1 MTKIYLKKTAPLRV
15 LSLFDGV
22 SCAQVA
28 LKALGHDVEYYA
40 SEIDKYAIEITQRNH
55 PDTVQ
60 LGSVKDITLENL
72 PRGGYDLLIGGSPC
86 QDLSVA
92 KANREGLSGARSG
105 LFYEYLRLLRE
116 IKPKYFVLEN
126 VASMP
131 KDAKETITRELGVE
145 PIMIDANLVSA
156 QNRKRLF
163 WTNIPGVELPTDRGI
178 YLKDILQY
186 DHIPLTKYGTEKM
199 KSNTVRTGGRGSGVD
214 DKHNWDAIRVGTVN
228 KGMSG
233 RVYSPEGK
241 NVTLK
246 SGGGGAGAKTGLVL
260 IQQTPRGDN
269 KGGLKAKDGKVPTMT
284 SSEWQH
290 NNKLYVEGFIRPLT
304 AIECERLQCLPDNYT
319 EGVSNAQRYKALGNA
334 FNVEVVKHILGY
346 MPVHEKELPHQAKA

>member
-1 MTKIYLKKTAPLRV
+1 M
-15 LSLFDGV
+15 
-22 SCAQVA
+22 
-28 LKALGHDVEYYA
+28 
-40 SEIDKYAIEITQRNH
+40 
-55 PDTVQ
+55 
-60 LGSVKDITLENL
+60 
-72 PRGGYDLLIGGSPC
+72 
-86 QDLSVA
+86 
-92 KANREGLSGARSG
+92 
-105 LFYEYLRLLRE
+105 LRE